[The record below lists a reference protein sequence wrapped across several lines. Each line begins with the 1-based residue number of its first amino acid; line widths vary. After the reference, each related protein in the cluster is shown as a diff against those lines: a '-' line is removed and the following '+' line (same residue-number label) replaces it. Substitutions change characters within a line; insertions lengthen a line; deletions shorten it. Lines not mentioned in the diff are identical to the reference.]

1 MLEINRLN
9 RLFNNTKKSFLAN
22 KKEDGWL
29 INHKKIKKNMV
40 GKNFYY
46 TFVPEVSLKIIV
58 R

>member
-29 INHKKIKKNMV
+29 INHKKNMV
-40 GKNFYY
+40 EKNFCYI
-46 TFVPEVSLKIIV
+46 FAPEVSLKIIV